1 MDYLKNLTNQLD
13 LLSDEYDLDVV
24 DLKILMVLA
33 SCWKDE
39 VKIRV
44 TDITHGGKIA
54 SPATLQTR
62 INKKLLDAGLIELH
76 VNPNDA
82 REKFIVRGP
91 HYERF
96 EGFLND
102 IHMRGVHG

>member
-1 MDYLKNLTNQLD
+1 LD

-33 SCWKDE
+33 SCWKDG

-62 INKKLLDAGLIELH
+62 INKTLVDAGLIEIQI
-76 VNPNDA
+76 NPEDA
-82 REKFIVRGP
+82 REKLIVQGP

-96 EGFLND
+96 EDFLND
-102 IHMRGVHG
+102 IHMKGNL

>member
-33 SCWKDE
+33 SCWKDG

-44 TDITHGGKIA
+44 TDITLSGKIA
-54 SPATLQTR
+54 SPATLQNR
-62 INKKLLDAGLIELH
+62 INNKLVEAGLIELQT
-76 VNPNDA
+76 NTEDA
-82 REKFIVRGP
+82 REKLIVQGP
-91 HYERF
+91 HYLRF
-96 EGFLND
+96 EDFLND
-102 IHMRGVHG
+102 IHMKGRA

>member
-1 MDYLKNLTNQLD
+1 MDYLARLTNQLD
-13 LLSDEYDLDVV
+13 VLSDEYDLDVV

-33 SCWKDE
+33 SCWKHE

-54 SPATLQTR
+54 SPATLQNR
-62 INKKLLDAGLIELH
+62 INHKLVNAGLIELQP
-76 VNPNDA
+76 NPEDA
-82 REKFIVRGP
+82 REKLIVKGP

-96 EGFLND
+96 EDFLND
-102 IHMRGVHG
+102 LYMKGRV

>member
-1 MDYLKNLTNQLD
+1 MDYLKNLTTQLD

-33 SCWKDE
+33 SCWNNGT
-39 VKIRV
+39 KIRV
-44 TDITHGGKIA
+44 TDITHSGKIA

-62 INKKLLDAGLIELH
+62 LTKKLVDVGLIELET
-76 VNPNDA
+76 NPDDA
-82 REKFIVRGP
+82 REKLITQGP

-96 EGFLND
+96 EEFLND
-102 IHMRGVHG
+102 IHMKGIK